1 MEEAWI
7 RDERA
12 VLGAALM
19 NAGLLPD
26 LLIKLKPGYFFRAA
40 HQIIFTK
47 LIELFQKYD
56 EVDAALLASELSE
69 SKEIGRIG
77 GAVYLFELAQEAP
90 LANTALALAENVKAA
105 YSRRKLHEAGLRIQ
119 QVAQEGGEVDDLT
132 AYAQSLLE
140 EASTVDEKKI
150 TRLGETLQQT
160 LDAVNDA
167 RSGKLPERGV
177 LTGFRQLDEM
187 TDGLKSGQM
196 IIVAARPGVG
206 KSTFAVDIMRH
217 AAIVDNV
224 PSLFFSLEMSEK
236 EVRNR
241 ILSAESSLK
250 TKDIEKGNL
259 TDVEVQNLTSTAQ
272 RISGAPIFID
282 DSPETTMI
290 DIAAKTKLM
299 VKKQGVGLVV
309 IDYLQLLKSGTRAE
323 SRQQEVSDFSRQ
335 IKLLAKSCKVPVI
348 AIAQLN
354 RGVEKREDSI
364 PRISDLRESGAL
376 EQDADMVLLIHRP
389 DVSDKDHARAGEADL
404 IVGKHRG
411 GEVGTVVVAHQMHY
425 SRFKDMPKGIVW

>member
-272 RISGAPIFID
+272 RISRAPIFID
-282 DSPETTMI
+282 IFWMN
-290 DIAAKTKLM
+290 
-299 VKKQGVGLVV
+299 
-309 IDYLQLLKSGTRAE
+309 
-323 SRQQEVSDFSRQ
+323 
-335 IKLLAKSCKVPVI
+335 PV
-348 AIAQLN
+348 
-354 RGVEKREDSI
+354 
-364 PRISDLRESGAL
+364 
-376 EQDADMVLLIHRP
+376 
-389 DVSDKDHARAGEADL
+389 
-404 IVGKHRG
+404 
-411 GEVGTVVVAHQMHY
+411 
-425 SRFKDMPKGIVW
+425 